1 MNKPEE
7 TQSFQSFEKSP
18 YFSTKYKSYFSV
30 YDKLFSEYRGQAITF
45 IEVGVLQ
52 GGSLFMWRDF
62 FGPKARIIGIDLN
75 PDAKRWEEH
84 GFEIFIGDQSQPHFW
99 ESFSKKVPNF
109 DILLDD
115 GGHTNLQQLV
125 TLFEMSKTVK
135 PHGLIIIED
144 THTSYQK
151 EFGNPGRHSFINVS
165 KRLIDNLNLQFDN
178 PGAKKVH
185 PHRINS
191 IEYFESIVAFKFGAA
206 EKDLNSVLNNH
217 GIHLNNLDF
226 RYANHNQ
233 LIKLLQKIES
243 ALSLNYEKVG
253 QHRSYLR
260 VLNII
265 VGNPMLKNLIKI
277 IIRPIHKFIQFT
289 ISSSLK
295 IETHIYLSKIKH

>member
-30 YDKLFSEYRGQAITF
+30 YDKLFSEYRGQALTF

-99 ESFSKKVPNF
+99 ESFSKKVPSF

-125 TLFEMSKTVK
+125 TLFEMSKIVN
-135 PHGLIIIED
+135 PQGLIVIED

-151 EFGNPGRHSFINVS
+151 EFGNPGRLSFINVS
-165 KRLIDNLNLQFDN
+165 KRLIDNLNLHFDN

-185 PHRINS
+185 PDHILS
-191 IEYFESIVAFKFGAA
+191 IEYFESIVAFKFGAVT
-206 EKDLNSVLNNH
+206 KDLNSILDNH

-226 RYANHNQ
+226 RYANHNA
-233 LIKLLQKIES
+233 LIRNLQKIES
-243 ALSLNYEKVG
+243 VLSFNYEEVG
-253 QHRSYLR
+253 RNRTYLR
-260 VLNII
+260 FLNFLVRNVFLKKSMRVL
-265 VGNPMLKNLIKI
+265 LS
-277 IIRPIHKFIQFT
+277 PIHKLTQYT
-289 ISSSLK
+289 ISALLK
-295 IETHIYLSKIKH
+295 YETFKFISKQKF